1 MLDWLIIGGGVHGTH
16 LSLALLRAAGVAHDR
31 LAVLDPWD
39 EPLARFFRFTEA
51 TGMGYLRSP
60 AVHHLDL
67 HPYALRSFARRGHGK
82 RVARFVAPYD
92 RPGLAFFRAHCES
105 IVRAYGLAQVRTRAT
120 AIRLDR
126 VDVGFRVE
134 TDRGV
139 LAARRVVLAV
149 GQGDQPCWPEW
160 AAALRASGRVQH
172 VFDGPAPPETTR
184 TGERVVVIGGGITAG
199 QLACSLMDR
208 GAVVTLLSR
217 HEARVHLFD
226 SDPIWLGPAGLTGFH
241 GEPNPDARR
250 RIIQG
255 ARRRGSMPPEL
266 DQRIRVE
273 AHRGRL
279 ARRRGEITHAELGS
293 GAVRLALG
301 SDGGALEADHVVLA
315 TGFLPHRPGGALLDD
330 AIAAHGLPCAR
341 CGYPIVSR
349 RLEWAPGL
357 FVSGP
362 LADLELGPAA
372 RNIAGA
378 RAAAE
383 RIQSAA

>member
-1 MLDWLIIGGGVHGTH
+1 MLEWLIIGGGVHGTH
-16 LSLALLRAAGVAHDR
+16 LSLALLRAAGVPHDR
-31 LAVLDPWD
+31 LTVLDPWD

-51 TGMGYLRSP
+51 TGMSYLRSP

-67 HPYALRSFARRGHGK
+67 RPYALRAFAKRGHGK
-82 RVARFVAPYD
+82 RIARFVAPYD

-105 IVRAYGLAQVRTRAT
+105 VVRSHGLSQIRARAT
-120 AIRLDR
+120 ALRLDR
-126 VDVGFRVE
+126 VDAGFRVD
-134 TDRGV
+134 TDRGALV
-139 LAARRVVLAV
+139 ARRVVAAV
-149 GQGDQPCWPEW
+149 GLGDQPCWPEW

-172 VFDGPAPPETTR
+172 VFDGPAPLEMTR
-184 TGERVVVIGGGITAG
+184 AGERVLVIGGGITAG
-199 QLACSLMDR
+199 QLACSLLDR
-208 GAVVTLLSR
+208 GALVTLVSR
-217 HEARVHLFD
+217 HEPRVHRFD

-241 GEPNPDARR
+241 AEPNPDARR
-250 RIIQG
+250 HVIQA

-266 DQRIRVE
+266 DHRIRIE

-279 ARRRGEITHAELGS
+279 ARRTGDVTRAELDRADLRVELS
-293 GAVRLALG
+293 SDAGAVT
-301 SDGGALEADHVVLA
+301 ADRIVLA
-315 TGFLPHRPGGALLDD
+315 TGFLPHRPGGAFLDD
-330 AIAAHGLPCAR
+330 AIAAQGLPCAR
-341 CGYPIVSR
+341 CGYPILSR

-383 RIQSAA
+383 RILSAA